1 MSQIPTRSIRLLR
14 APTERDLGLLAL
26 TAHRKTAFYVF
37 QEIPCPIGGRAFR
50 MHRLGLGDVYHV
62 RVGVPA
68 ECSCECLGFY
78 RHGNCKH
85 VQGLLALVGHGMI

>member
-1 MSQIPTRSIRLLR
+1 MADFPTRSIRLLR
-14 APTERDLGLLAL
+14 APSERDLGLLAL
-26 TAHRKTAFYVF
+26 TANHKTAFYVF
-37 QEIPCPIGGRAFR
+37 HEIPCPIGGRAFR
-50 MHRLGLGDVYHV
+50 MHRLGLGEVYNV

-85 VQGLLALVGHGMI
+85 IQGLLALVGHGLI